1 MSAPG
6 PPAGAPVPLEFS
18 ISHQV
23 QFSETDMAGVVH
35 FSNYFR
41 WMESVEHAFFRSL
54 GLSVMMT
61 HEAVEIGWP
70 RVACSCEYFGPARF
84 EDELTFHLRVTKVGS
99 KSLSYEVDFLKG
111 STLLARGKLTSV
123 CVALAEGAFK
133 AIPIP
138 DALGSRLGGDPK

>member
-1 MSAPG
+1 
-6 PPAGAPVPLEFS
+6 
-18 ISHQV
+18 
-23 QFSETDMAGVVH
+23 MAGVVH

-41 WMESVEHAFFRSL
+41 WMEMVEHAFFRSL

-84 EDELTFHLRVTKVGS
+84 EDEITLKLRITKIGG

-111 STLLARGKLTSV
+111 QSPLAKGKLTSV
-123 CVALAEGAFK
+123 CVAVEEQTFK
-133 AIPIP
+133 AIDIP
-138 DALGSRLGGDPK
+138 EVMRAKLSS